1 MLKMY
6 VFCKVKCWNIAFL
19 CFFTCN
25 FMLSIFSCQKHP
37 VLLPLTKLEMSWSL
51 VKNSRIHCHKH
62 GRKMSHT
69 SHQKQSGFVVT
80 KKAENVNTSHQT
92 YLFLFATCLVNN
104 LQFVPTDVAGNVLTS
119 LQKYLV
125 FCLKQNWKCLGV
137 FPKYWVLLPETKLE
151 NVWVSRQKY
160 LDLLPQTML
169 NYVVTSHQKHQVSLP
184 EPQLDIDPQILSK
197 ISVFCHH
204 MSCQQHPVCSHWC
217 SWKCPDILSKILDVV
232 ATKMAG
238 IFPNISSKISGFAA
252 WSRTGNVPVSCQ
264 TIGCSY
270 LKQSWKM
277 SQQKYPVLLPE
288 AQLEMHRH
296 RVENIW
302 FCRHKKGWKC
312 SNVWPKISG
321 FITWKTDWDC
331 LRIPT

>member
-1 MLKMY
+1 MY

-160 LDLLPQTML
+160 LVLLPQTML

-184 EPQLDIDPQILSK
+184 EPQLDIDPQI
-197 ISVFCHH
+197 
-204 MSCQQHPVCSHWC
+204 
-217 SWKCPDILSKILDVV
+217 
-232 ATKMAG
+232 
-238 IFPNISSKISGFAA
+238 
-252 WSRTGNVPVSCQ
+252 
-264 TIGCSY
+264 
-270 LKQSWKM
+270 
-277 SQQKYPVLLPE
+277 
-288 AQLEMHRH
+288 
-296 RVENIW
+296 
-302 FCRHKKGWKC
+302 
-312 SNVWPKISG
+312 
-321 FITWKTDWDC
+321 
-331 LRIPT
+331 